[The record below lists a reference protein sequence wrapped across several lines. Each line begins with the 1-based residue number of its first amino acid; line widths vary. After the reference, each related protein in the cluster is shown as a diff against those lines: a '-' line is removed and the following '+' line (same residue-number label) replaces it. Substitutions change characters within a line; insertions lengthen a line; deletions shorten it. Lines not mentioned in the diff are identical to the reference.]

1 MKMVKTPMGHTIYK
15 LEEFEVKAAL
25 LNYIKQFQDIHLI
38 WDQSELM
45 LNSFGETYSIY
56 YRTESDE
63 KS

>member
-1 MKMVKTPMGHTIYK
+1 MKTVKTPLGHTIYK

-25 LNYIKQFQDIHLI
+25 LNYIKKIEDINLI

-56 YRTESDE
+56 YRTEDDG